1 MILSLVRVVS
11 FVHDDVKGVF
21 FVCVGKS
28 GRCAVCSICS
38 IIIEFLDLCLCLYWF
53 VDGENFRCV
62 VLRGI
67 VVVCIIMYLYIHPFL
82 IFFLLLLF
90 LD

>member
-11 FVHDDVKGVF
+11 FIVRDDTT
-21 FVCVGKS
+21 
-28 GRCAVCSICS
+28 GRVSFCLCRRKWPLLCCRIICS

-82 IFFLLLLF
+82 NFF
-90 LD
+90 